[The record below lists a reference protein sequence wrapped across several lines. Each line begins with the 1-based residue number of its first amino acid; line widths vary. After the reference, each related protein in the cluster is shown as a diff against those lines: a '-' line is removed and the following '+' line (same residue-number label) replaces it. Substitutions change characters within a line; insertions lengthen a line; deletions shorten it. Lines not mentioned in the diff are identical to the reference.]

1 MAQEPK
7 LAKLRPGTVEATQQ
21 DTDRKFYGS
30 QGTPCF
36 DHGAIDRVVVYGA
49 STPQVW
55 GSINGLRKVDS
66 AFHPRYIGSIN
77 EYQACLGS

>member
-1 MAQEPK
+1 ME
-7 LAKLRPGTVEATQQ
+7 EATQQ

-36 DHGAIDRVVVYGA
+36 DPGAIGRVVVYRA
-49 STPQVW
+49 STPQVL
-55 GSINGLRKVDS
+55 GSINGLGKVDS
-66 AFHPRYIGSIN
+66 AFHPRYIVSIN